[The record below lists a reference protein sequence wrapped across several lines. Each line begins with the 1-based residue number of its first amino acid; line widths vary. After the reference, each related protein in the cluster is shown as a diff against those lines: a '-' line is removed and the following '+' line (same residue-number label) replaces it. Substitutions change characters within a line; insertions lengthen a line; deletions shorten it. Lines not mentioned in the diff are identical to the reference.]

1 MPTSDKAAPAPLYLE
16 LAPPAGAPAQIDHF
30 FVYCDCGLLSGPG
43 TGRFATDLFTLSLTL
58 RGGADRGPR
67 PRLDLEPPRPAFS
80 PRRAPFEGAIAG
92 MRLDAAP
99 HLLPSEGNLDA
110 LTLALLAVAGNGE
123 AWAPLVAALDQLAC
137 DLTFSGCHSAPASAR
152 SERRRVRAATGM
164 SRRRLAATRRFR
176 TLLDGLAARDQALSE
191 LALDAG
197 YYDQS
202 HMSAVCR
209 AFADAPPGVLRRL
222 ARARPSGRF
231 FQDQGLETRLR
242 LLIDP

>member
-67 PRLDLEPPRPAFS
+67 LDLEPPRPAFS
-80 PRRAPFEGAIAG
+80 PRHAPFKGVIAG

-110 LTLALLAVAGNGE
+110 LTLALLAVAENGD

-137 DLTFSGCHSAPASAR
+137 DLTFSGSHSAPASAR
-152 SERRRVRAATGM
+152 SERRCVRATAGM
-164 SRRRLAATRRFR
+164 SRRRLTATRRFR

-202 HMSAVCR
+202 HMSAACR
-209 AFADAPPGVLRRL
+209 AFAGAPPGVLRRL
-222 ARARPSGRF
+222 AGARPSGHF

-242 LLIDP
+242 LVIDP